1 MTPRTRVI
9 FGPPG
14 HAYIYLIYGMY
25 ECLNI
30 VTEPDGEPGCVLIR
44 GLAPLRG
51 IELMQSRRRR
61 ICRIGNLMNGPGKL
75 TQAMGITRALG
86 GSDLTLGPLFVLDD
100 GTTPENID
108 VTPRIGITQCVDWP
122 LRFVERSS
130 PFVSRRVL
138 VPNQNQS

>member
-44 GLAPLRG
+44 ALAPLRG
-51 IELMQSRRRR
+51 TEMMQKRRSGK
-61 ICRIGNLMNGPGKL
+61 CKLMNGPGKL

-108 VTPRIGITQCVDWP
+108 VTPRVGITHCVDWP